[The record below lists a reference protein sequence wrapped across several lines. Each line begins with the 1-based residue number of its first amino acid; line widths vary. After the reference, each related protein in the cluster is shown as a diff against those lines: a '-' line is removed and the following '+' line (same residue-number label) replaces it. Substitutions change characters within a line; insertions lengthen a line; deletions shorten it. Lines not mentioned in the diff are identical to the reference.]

1 MSFSTGILSFLLK
14 FCRRQNE
21 AETTLKV
28 PWLST
33 KEGTTLQ
40 VTDKCSLFFPVLDF
54 ISWCYVVN
62 AEMSLAF
69 MDAIFVLQLVL

>member
-14 FCRRQNE
+14 FCLE

-62 AEMSLAF
+62 AEMSLVF